1 MITPETSFG
10 GNMSIDTSGRLHNTQ
25 VYLFRTIEN
34 SGLDL
39 KYLLAVLN
47 SKVLWFFLQATGGVL
62 RGGYYRFKTK
72 HLEPFPIPLATVTQQ
87 SPIIKNVDAIVSATA
102 EHRMAVQQFLSLVQS
117 KYTLPT
123 LSRALENWPGLE
135 FKGFLAELKKAEV
148 QLTPARRGGVAGLLL
163 TEKAKAQA
171 LQAQIAKTDKEIDA
185 LVYELYGLTAEE
197 IAIVEGK

>member
-1 MITPETSFG
+1 
-10 GNMSIDTSGRLHNTQ
+10 
-25 VYLFRTIEN
+25 
-34 SGLDL
+34 LDL

-123 LSRALENWPGLE
+123 LSRALENWLSLE
-135 FKGFLAELKKAEV
+135 FKGFLAELKKAKV
-148 QLTPARRGGVAGLLL
+148 QLSLAEEAEWLSYFTA
-163 TEKAKAQA
+163 EKAKAQA
-171 LQAQIAKTDKEIDA
+171 LQAQIAKTDREIDA
-185 LVYELYGLTAEE
+185 LVYQLFGLTEE
-197 IAIVEGK
+197 EVKVVEGK